1 MLRIYNTLTG
11 NKQPFVPAEGDLVR
25 IYTCGPTVYDYAHLG
40 NWRSFVCQDI
50 LRRYLQ
56 LKGFR
61 IKQVMNYT
69 DVDDK
74 TIRNSQEAGLSL
86 REYTQKFIEAFD
98 VDRGLLNIEEPEILA
113 RATDHIAEMAV
124 MIQGLLEK
132 GHAYRV
138 GNSLYFRVS
147 SFPSYGRLSRI
158 DLSGIK
164 AGARVDVDEYAKDD
178 VRDFVLW
185 KGGKPGDPRWD
196 TPLGRGRPG
205 WHIECSA
212 MARKHLGENFDIHA
226 GGTDLIF
233 PHHENEL
240 AQSEALTGKPF
251 ARTWFHVEHL
261 VVNGKKMSKSLG
273 NFYTL
278 RDLLQKG
285 FWPTPIR
292 FLLAKVP
299 YRTHLNFTFAALRQ
313 ASKEVDRLRDFH
325 YRLKNE
331 QFQPGSNPELTDSA
345 QIARQQFAEAMDD
358 DLNTARA
365 LAAIFDL
372 VRDAN
377 TAMDAGRFRQANT
390 QPFLETLESWD
401 RIFAVLEDSDYDKL
415 KNARWGEGKLP
426 PGKSSLSDSVSG
438 PGRTASRAY
447 TLSEA
452 EIAGRI
458 KERERARKARDY
470 AKADQI
476 RNELD
481 QAGIVLEDTK
491 MGIRWKRK

>member
-240 AQSEALTGKPF
+240 AQSEARRESRSPG
-251 ARTWFHVEHL
+251 
-261 VVNGKKMSKSLG
+261 
-273 NFYTL
+273 
-278 RDLLQKG
+278 
-285 FWPTPIR
+285 
-292 FLLAKVP
+292 
-299 YRTHLNFTFAALRQ
+299 
-313 ASKEVDRLRDFH
+313 
-325 YRLKNE
+325 
-331 QFQPGSNPELTDSA
+331 PGSMSSIWWSMEKRCRSPWATSTRFGTCSKRASGLL
-345 QIARQQFAEAMDD
+345 RFASFWRRCPTGHISI
-358 DLNTARA
+358 LPLR
-365 LAAIFDL
+365 
-372 VRDAN
+372 
-377 TAMDAGRFRQANT
+377 RFAK
-390 QPFLETLESWD
+390 PAKKW
-401 RIFAVLEDSDYDKL
+401 I
-415 KNARWGEGKLP
+415 GC
-426 PGKSSLSDSVSG
+426 
-438 PGRTASRAY
+438 
-447 TLSEA
+447 
-452 EIAGRI
+452 EIST
-458 KERERARKARDY
+458 
-470 AKADQI
+470 
-476 RNELD
+476 
-481 QAGIVLEDTK
+481 IVLK
-491 MGIRWKRK
+491 MNNFSPAATPS

>member
-1 MLRIYNTLTG
+1 MLWIHNTLTG
-11 NKQPFVPAEGDLVR
+11 KKEQFVPAERDLVR

-40 NWRSFVCQDI
+40 NWRYFVCQDI

-56 LKGFR
+56 FKGFH

-74 TIRNSQEAGLSL
+74 TIRHSQEAGLSL
-86 REYTQKFIEAFD
+86 RKYTQKFIEAFD
-98 VDRGLLNIEEPEILA
+98 VDRGLLNIEKPEILP
-113 RATDHIAEMAV
+113 RATDYIFEMAEMV
-124 MIQGLLEK
+124 QGLLEK

-138 GNSLYFRVS
+138 GKSLYFRVS

-158 DLSGIK
+158 NLSGI
-164 AGARVDVDEYAKDD
+164 GVRPRIDVDEYEKDD

-185 KGGKPGDPRWD
+185 KSGNEGDPYWD
-196 TPLGRGRPG
+196 TPLGCGRPG

-212 MARKHLGENFDIHA
+212 MARKNLGENFDIHT

-233 PHHENEL
+233 PHHENEI

-299 YRTHLNFTFAALRQ
+299 YRTPLNFSFEALRQ
-313 ASKEVDRLRDFH
+313 AKKEVDRLQDFH

-331 QFQPGSNPELTDSA
+331 KFQAGSNPELTDSA
-345 QIARQQFAEAMDD
+345 QKAGQQFEKAMDD

-365 LAAIFDL
+365 LAAIFDM

-377 TAMDAGRFRQANT
+377 IAMDAGRFRDENT
-390 QPFLETLESWD
+390 TPFLKFLKSWD
-401 RIFAVLEDSDYDKL
+401 RIFAVLDDSDYYKL
-415 KNARWGEGKLP
+415 KNTRWEEEELQ

-438 PGRTASRAY
+438 PGLATSKAY
-447 TLSEA
+447 TLSKI
-452 EIAGRI
+452 EIAARVE
-458 KERERARKARDY
+458 ERERARMARDY

-491 MGIRWKRK
+491 MGVRWKRK